1 MFARCVRGRN
11 MRPPSSP
18 SMKVELQPFCQPQ
31 MPTVMVPG
39 ARWQMST
46 AGVHFKMP
54 HACSVHMG
62 APCRAPEGF
71 QRPVCFCSKFRHEV
85 QSNWPMFYFPL
96 SGTFKQ
102 GPPSSSQS
110 ERGERSRRV
119 ICAHARHL
127 ATTPNPTLP
136 SCFMGFNLKIAD
148 SICKRTPGTVP
159 TIKYIS
165 SIREHFVIYHFLGE
179 ETRNYAVLSK

>member
-1 MFARCVRGRN
+1 
-11 MRPPSSP
+11 
-18 SMKVELQPFCQPQ
+18 
-31 MPTVMVPG
+31 
-39 ARWQMST
+39 MS
-46 AGVHFKMP
+46 
-54 HACSVHMG
+54 CSRRLSKT
-62 APCRAPEGF
+62 CLF
-71 QRPVCFCSKFRHEV
+71 LLSICSKFRHEV

-159 TIKYIS
+159 TIEYIS